1 MSGTQNIV
9 RNVSFSLLAAV
20 AVAGC
25 SLAPEEAPKTVRR
38 LFVDPERKPIRDVNA
53 SSCAPVIGF
62 AGAGVGAGEDAKW
75 LFETHRKEGAALF
88 RQCGARFVRQ
98 WSAVDRWQDGAG
110 SHWVFDKKL
119 GRRVNRMADRT
130 TDMKNAFS
138 FYKEY
143 GIKVLLTL
151 ENYGVCTN
159 LETGARSGD
168 IRDITR
174 VMCDYVRWIVD
185 NGFAETV
192 AGFELG
198 NEPYWMGHG
207 MDKEGALTPEK
218 YAERWCAIIPE
229 ILKIMPKAEF
239 GMPLA
244 EYFKADPDIAAVRN
258 RALSTTGIKSENYFD
273 ASNLN
278 RWSAR
283 FAMAMKPQF
292 KNVRHIIYHAYG
304 TDAPFSTSYWGIQ
317 RYRRFTEAFP
327 ELKGMDFWISEWR
340 DRSDEDVPSHMRYR
354 ETLTKMGYM
363 LMMLAQPDVAGMNLH
378 EFRCQTGTLAWSFP
392 DEKGKTGNWSVQ
404 WMDGAG
410 ERPDFDSIGES
421 RVFVGSL
428 GPAMQ
433 NVVESL
439 RRIPVVLDF
448 GSDNRG
454 AYSEGCSNAVYAC
467 SDYYGSVLDYR
478 FALRQGKTGAE
489 LPKINGDCSYL
500 ITRDAG
506 KRMLCFFAVN
516 TKSEE
521 VSFDLEFP
529 ELWVVGSPEYRVE
542 TCEEKYL
549 DAHEIA
555 GSRLAKTYAYSPY
568 RFYPLGKPYRITIP
582 ANSVTTVWI
591 PAHRTWKG
599 DGARRL
605 VRETLTLAQ
614 EPVARPLHGED
625 QTADEFYYLD
635 TFGLLSLRIGAKLS
649 VYENGRKSVDETIGS
664 FKDEQ
669 DVLTFERTGER
680 THLDKSGV
688 LVTDKVELKLVCD
701 KIDVG
706 AFAALCTRL
715 CHFYGLA
722 TASAE

>member
-1 MSGTQNIV
+1 MNTYRRIV
-9 RNVSFSLLAAV
+9 TGLSLVAAGLF
-20 AVAGC
+20 AGC
-25 SLAPEEAPKTVRR
+25 SVAPKEAPQTVRR
-38 LFVDPERKPIRDVNA
+38 LFIDPDRKPIRDVSA

-62 AGAGVGAGEDAKW
+62 AGAGVGAGEDSKW
-75 LFETHRKEGAALF
+75 LFETHRKEAAALF

-98 WSAVDRWQDGAG
+98 WSAIHYWQTGAG
-110 SHWVFDKKL
+110 SSWAFDKKL
-119 GRRVNRMADRT
+119 GRRVNRLAHMT

-151 ENYGVCTN
+151 ENYGVITN
-159 LETGARSGD
+159 LETGATSSD
-168 IRDITR
+168 IRDVTR
-174 VMCDYVRWIVD
+174 VMCDYARWIVD

-198 NEPYWMGHG
+198 NEPYFMGNN
-207 MDKEGALTPEK
+207 MDKEGAFTPEQ
-218 YAERWCAIIPE
+218 YAERWCTIVAE
-229 ILKIMPKAEF
+229 MVKIMPKAEF

-244 EYFKADPDIAAVRN
+244 EYYKADPDIAAVRN
-258 RALSTTGIKSENYFD
+258 RALSTTGIKSEHYFD

-283 FAMAMKPQF
+283 FAMAMKPAY
-292 KNVRHIIYHAYG
+292 KHVRHIIYHSYG
-304 TDAPFSTSYWGIQ
+304 TDAPFSTSYWGIR
-317 RYRRFTEAFP
+317 RYRRFSEAFP
-327 ELKGMDFWISEWR
+327 ELKDKDFWITEWR
-340 DRSDEDVPSHMRYR
+340 DRSDEDVPSHTRYR

-363 LMMLAQPDVAGMNLH
+363 LMMLAQPDVACMNLH
-378 EFRCQTGTLAWSFP
+378 EFRCQTGTLAWSYP
-392 DEKGKTGNWSVQ
+392 DGKNKTGNWSVQ

-421 RVFVGSL
+421 RVYVGSM

-478 FALRQGKTGAE
+478 FALRQGKTGEE

-506 KRMLCFFAVN
+506 KGKLCFFAVN
-516 TKSEE
+516 TKGED

-529 ELWVVGSPEYRVE
+529 ELWNAGSPEYRVE
-542 TCEEKYL
+542 TCPEKYL

-555 GSRLAKTYAYSPY
+555 GHRLAETYAYSPY
-568 RFYPLGKPYRITIP
+568 RFYPYGRPYRITIP

-591 PAHRTWKG
+591 PVHKTWKG
-599 DGARRL
+599 NRAQQM
-605 VRETLTLAQ
+605 VRETLTLEQ
-614 EPVARPLHGED
+614 PPVNRPLHGED
-625 QTADEFYYLD
+625 QSPDDFYYLD
-635 TFGLLSLRIGAKLS
+635 TFGLLSLRIGAKLT
-649 VYENGRKSVDETIGS
+649 VTENGRKSVDTTIGR
-664 FKDEQ
+664 FRDEKD
-669 DVLTFERTGER
+669 VWTFAIKK
-680 THLDKSGV
+680 DK
-688 LVTDKVELKLVCD
+688 LEINLVCD
-701 KIDVG
+701 KIEKS
-706 AFAALCTRL
+706 AFDALCARL
-715 CHFYGLA
+715 CRFYGVDPEA
-722 TASAE
+722 VSTRK